1 MNVIEGISDMTL
13 QTRILLLVSLLLV
26 LAVTIT
32 SGVLSWSARHSILV
46 EAERQAE
53 SVARLLAYSA
63 AFARDVPD
71 EVEELVSEQMLAEA
85 TITAHFVA
93 AAESGGIDK
102 AEILRVLKKI
112 VEATS
117 LDEIIVTD
125 ETGYAYLN
133 TVPGVDFT
141 FFPDPQ
147 ASAFLPLL
155 TGEATQVV
163 QDARVRAIDDKVTK
177 YAAVTG
183 VDKPRI
189 VQVGHDFSYVDGLR
203 HHFGLDQL
211 LPYLMQGG
219 GINAIWVFDE
229 VLGTLSHSA
238 LPGLDVS
245 PHNLAAD
252 RAHLTGV
259 IEQARTESSFA
270 GNLLKV
276 ASPITRRDGAV
287 TGAALVYF
295 PLTHLE
301 ETLARSLKLS
311 VAVSVV
317 VLLLG
322 LYQSIFVGRR
332 LTRPV
337 MAISAAAQAFEGQRF
352 DPASLGKT
360 RERRDELGNLA
371 RVFTRMAEEVQA
383 RTDHLDRLVGERTE
397 ALNEKNTELEKALL
411 RIEEELAM
419 AQRMQLSI
427 LPRQLPQHPG
437 VALFARM
444 TAAREVGGDF
454 YDAFDIDEERIGIVI
469 ADVSGKGMSAALFM
483 AVSCTV
489 IKSVASRRRPP
500 AQVMARA
507 NEILCEGNDAA
518 MFVTVFY
525 GIANIRTGELV
536 YANAGHNPPYL
547 IGAAGKVTPLP
558 TTDGMALGVMEG
570 LAYQDRTIKLGDGD
584 TVFCFTDGIT
594 EAFDDSGN
602 EFSEAALEEILSETP
617 GLAPDALGEKVIG
630 RVQEFASAA
639 PQSDDITCLVL
650 RRGRAGQGGG

>member
-1 MNVIEGISDMTL
+1 
-13 QTRILLLVSLLLV
+13 
-26 LAVTIT
+26 
-32 SGVLSWSARHSILV
+32 
-46 EAERQAE
+46 
-53 SVARLLAYSA
+53 
-63 AFARDVPD
+63 
-71 EVEELVSEQMLAEA
+71 
-85 TITAHFVA
+85 
-93 AAESGGIDK
+93 
-102 AEILRVLKKI
+102 
-112 VEATS
+112 
-117 LDEIIVTD
+117 
-125 ETGYAYLN
+125 
-133 TVPGVDFT
+133 
-141 FFPDPQ
+141 
-147 ASAFLPLL
+147 
-155 TGEATQVV
+155 
-163 QDARVRAIDDKVTK
+163 
-177 YAAVTG
+177 
-183 VDKPRI
+183 
-189 VQVGHDFSYVDGLR
+189 
-203 HHFGLDQL
+203 
-211 LPYLMQGG
+211 
-219 GINAIWVFDE
+219 
-229 VLGTLSHSA
+229 
-238 LPGLDVS
+238 
-245 PHNLAAD
+245 
-252 RAHLTGV
+252 
-259 IEQARTESSFA
+259 
-270 GNLLKV
+270 
-276 ASPITRRDGAV
+276 
-287 TGAALVYF
+287 
-295 PLTHLE
+295 
-301 ETLARSLKLS
+301 
-311 VAVSVV
+311 
-317 VLLLG
+317 
-322 LYQSIFVGRR
+322 
-332 LTRPV
+332 
-337 MAISAAAQAFEGQRF
+337 
-352 DPASLGKT
+352 
-360 RERRDELGNLA
+360 
-371 RVFTRMAEEVQA
+371 MAEEVQA

-570 LAYQDRTIKLGDGD
+570 LAYQDRTIMLGDGD